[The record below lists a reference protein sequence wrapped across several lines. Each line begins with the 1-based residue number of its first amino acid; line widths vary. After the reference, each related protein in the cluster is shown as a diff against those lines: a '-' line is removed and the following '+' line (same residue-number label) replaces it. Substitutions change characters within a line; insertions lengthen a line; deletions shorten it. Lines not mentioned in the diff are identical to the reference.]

1 MVADSS
7 PASQPIM
14 LIKTIEIP
22 NYHKPTCA
30 WCAYLATD
38 YSGYTNNGLIYTVR
52 SCMIDNQIVNRLDT
66 CLSFIDY
73 LKRVD
78 DIPIELSSHEKT
90 ALYAVKYREK

>member
-1 MVADSS
+1 
-7 PASQPIM
+7 
-14 LIKTIEIP
+14 
-22 NYHKPTCA
+22 
-30 WCAYLATD
+30 
-38 YSGYTNNGLIYTVR
+38 
-52 SCMIDNQIVNRLDT
+52 MIDNQIVNRLDT